1 MFSKEELRER
11 KTLFWEGLKKK
22 MQNRKSANG
31 KRANWINYRTG
42 LKFFYVRLDVNSK
55 RAIFALDLQPK
66 DEGIKEIFWEQL
78 QELKVVLESE
88 MGPGIWDEDVEIK
101 YGHSVSRIYWEL
113 PDVNMFK
120 KEDTDKIYAFFQEKL
135 IAFDRFYTDYDE
147 ILLTLAQ

>member
-22 MQNRKSANG
+22 MQNRRSANG
-31 KRANWINYRTG
+31 KRVNWINYKTG
-42 LKFFYVRLDVNSK
+42 IKFLFVRLDVNSK
-55 RAIFALDLQPK
+55 RAVFALDLQPK

-88 MGPGIWDEDVEIK
+88 MGPGDWNDDFEIK
-101 YGHSVSRIYWEL
+101 YGLSVSRISWTLE
-113 PDVNMFK
+113 DVNMFK
-120 KEDTDKIYAFFQEKL
+120 EEDTDKIYAFFQEKL
-135 IAFDRFYTDYDE
+135 IAFDSFYTDFDE